1 MRTTYSTQGFKLTN
15 MGLLKY
21 VIIGTA
27 TVYGLQY
34 ITKKRLI
41 DGKSIVDDLIENAPE
56 LIKEVNQ
63 LSKNIK
69 RDYKQTS
76 ELY

>member
-1 MRTTYSTQGFKLTN
+1 

-27 TVYGLQY
+27 AVYGLNY

-41 DGKSIVDDLIENAPE
+41 DGKSIVDDLIEKTPE
-56 LIKEVNQ
+56 LIKEVDQ

-69 RDYKQTS
+69 RDYQQTTA
-76 ELY
+76 LY